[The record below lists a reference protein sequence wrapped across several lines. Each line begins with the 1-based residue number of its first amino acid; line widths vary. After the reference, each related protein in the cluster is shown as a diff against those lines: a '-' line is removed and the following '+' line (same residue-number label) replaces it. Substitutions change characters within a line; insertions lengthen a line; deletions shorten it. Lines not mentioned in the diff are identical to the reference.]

1 MEKTKQIQKYSQKLC
16 NQKQQSS
23 LSLSKDILE
32 GKQSLA
38 MIEMSLTLAEADN
51 KAKMRSVFKGDTGQ
65 IGFSVVKVLVNRF
78 LESFA
83 FSTKL
88 NDSQVEILTVD
99 TLENFAYESL
109 EDIILFFKMA
119 RSGKF
124 GSAKKGID
132 SNLIF
137 GEWFPQF
144 MEQKSILREQNQ
156 PKPEL
161 RQSATDEDI
170 FSYKKKLLQK
180 KHKEKVQQHIDYI
193 TKNMDRQMLEDFI
206 IDWQK
211 DSEKAKWVYMLKEKR
226 KQIK

>member
-1 MEKTKQIQKYSQKLC
+1 
-16 NQKQQSS
+16 
-23 LSLSKDILE
+23 
-32 GKQSLA
+32 

>member
-1 MEKTKQIQKYSQKLC
+1 
-16 NQKQQSS
+16 
-23 LSLSKDILE
+23 
-32 GKQSLA
+32 
-38 MIEMSLTLAEADN
+38 MIEMSLTLSESDN
-51 KAKMRSVFKGDTGQ
+51 KAKMRSVFKGETAQ

-144 MEQKSILREQNQ
+144 MEQKAILREQNQ
-156 PKPEL
+156 SKPEL

-170 FSYKKKLLQK
+170 LSYRKKLWRK
-180 KHKEKVQQHIDYI
+180 KIKDKVQAYVDDI

-206 IDWQK
+206 IDWEK
-211 DSEKAKWVYMLKEKR
+211 DNEKSEWVYMLKEKR

>member
-1 MEKTKQIQKYSQKLC
+1 
-16 NQKQQSS
+16 
-23 LSLSKDILE
+23 
-32 GKQSLA
+32 
-38 MIEMSLTLAEADN
+38 MIEMNLTLSEADN
-51 KAKMRSVFKGDTGQ
+51 KAKMRSVFKGETAQ

-144 MEQKSILREQNQ
+144 MEKKAVLREQNQ

-170 FSYKKKLLQK
+170 LSYRKKLLQK
-180 KHKEKVQQHIDYI
+180 KYKEKVQEHVDYI

>member
-1 MEKTKQIQKYSQKLC
+1 
-16 NQKQQSS
+16 
-23 LSLSKDILE
+23 
-32 GKQSLA
+32 
-38 MIEMSLTLAEADN
+38 MIEMNLTLSEADN
-51 KAKMRSVFKGDTGQ
+51 KAKMRSVFKGETAQ

-144 MEQKSILREQNQ
+144 MEKKAVLREQNQ

-170 FSYKKKLLQK
+170 LSYRKKLLQK
-180 KHKEKVQQHIDYI
+180 KYKEKVQEHVDYI
-193 TKNMDRQMLEDFI
+193 TTNMDRQMLEDFI

>member
-1 MEKTKQIQKYSQKLC
+1 
-16 NQKQQSS
+16 
-23 LSLSKDILE
+23 
-32 GKQSLA
+32 
-38 MIEMSLTLAEADN
+38 MIEMSLTLAESDN

-124 GSAKKGID
+124 GSAKK
-132 SNLIF
+132 S
-137 GEWFPQF
+137 
-144 MEQKSILREQNQ
+144 
-156 PKPEL
+156 
-161 RQSATDEDI
+161 
-170 FSYKKKLLQK
+170 
-180 KHKEKVQQHIDYI
+180 
-193 TKNMDRQMLEDFI
+193 
-206 IDWQK
+206 
-211 DSEKAKWVYMLKEKR
+211 
-226 KQIK
+226 

>member
-1 MEKTKQIQKYSQKLC
+1 
-16 NQKQQSS
+16 
-23 LSLSKDILE
+23 
-32 GKQSLA
+32 
-38 MIEMSLTLAEADN
+38 MIEMSLTLVEADN

-170 FSYKKKLLQK
+170 LSYRKKLLQK
-180 KHKEKVQQHIDYI
+180 KHKEKVQQHVDYI

>member
-1 MEKTKQIQKYSQKLC
+1 
-16 NQKQQSS
+16 
-23 LSLSKDILE
+23 
-32 GKQSLA
+32 
-38 MIEMSLTLAEADN
+38 MIEMSLTLAESDN

-180 KHKEKVQQHIDYI
+180 KHKEKVQKHVDYI

-211 DSEKAKWVYMLKEKR
+211 DSEKAKWVYLLKEKR
-226 KQIK
+226 KQL